1 MPGCDH
7 ILHHH
12 FLMTDPR
19 STPKP
24 AALDIADPPVDNNH
38 VVKAGRQGD
47 THMGFARS
55 LATIIF
61 IIALP
66 VAIITTNVRLLMN
79 APLVYSYAFDRYN
92 GEEATSL
99 SRADLDSTGVALREY
114 FNNDEPT
121 FFHTVTVNG
130 LTTSVFN
137 ARETQHM
144 EDVKQLI
151 VWVNQ
156 LQIVTVM
163 FCVAYGIVFFC
174 WSREGNLRELAGQCL
189 ASLLVG
195 GLIVGT
201 IGAIAAVGFDA
212 AFTRF
217 HEIAFSNDLWLLNP
231 RTDRLIQMFPEE
243 FWRDAT
249 FMLGALCLME
259 AALVAAIAGIYLLST
274 KGERR
279 HRAGSIVVGSTSSS
293 QAA

>member
-1 MPGCDH
+1 MS
-7 ILHHH
+7 
-12 FLMTDPR
+12 DPE
-19 STPKP
+19 STPES
-24 AALDIADPPVDNNH
+24 AALDIADPPVDNND

-66 VAIITTNVRLLMN
+66 VAIVTTNVRLLMN

-92 GEEATSL
+92 GEEATGL

-121 FFHTVTVNG
+121 FFHTVTANG
-130 LTTSVFN
+130 LTTSVLN
-137 ARETQHM
+137 ARETRHM

-151 VWVNQ
+151 TWVNQ
-156 LQIVTVM
+156 LQIASVM
-163 FCVAYGIVFFC
+163 FCVAYGIIFFC
-174 WSREGNLRELAGQCL
+174 WSREGNLRELAGQML
-189 ASLLVG
+189 AGLLLGFV
-195 GLIVGT
+195 IVGA
-201 IGAIAAVGFDA
+201 IGVAAIVAFDA
-212 AFTRF
+212 AWEQF
-217 HEIAFSNDLWLLNP
+217 HVILFPSGFWLLNP

-249 FMLGALCLME
+249 FMLGALCLLE

-274 KGERR
+274 KNERR
-279 HRAGSIVVGSTSSS
+279 HLAGSIAVGSASSS

>member
-1 MPGCDH
+1 MS
-7 ILHHH
+7 
-12 FLMTDPR
+12 DPDT
-19 STPKP
+19 TPEGDR
-24 AALDIADPPVDNNH
+24 LDIVDPSIDNNG
-38 VVKAGRQGD
+38 VAVAGRQGE

-66 VAIITTNVRLLMN
+66 VALVTTNVRLLLN
-79 APLVYSYAFDRYN
+79 APLVYDYAFDRYN
-92 GEEATSL
+92 AEETTGM
-99 SRADLDSTGVALREY
+99 SREDLDATAASLREY

-121 FFHTVTVNG
+121 FYETVTLNG
-130 LTTSVFN
+130 LPTPVLN

-144 EDVKQLI
+144 EDVKELV
-151 VWVNQ
+151 VWVNR
-156 LQIVTVM
+156 LQVVSVM
-163 FCVAYGIVFFC
+163 LCIMYGVIFFC

-189 ASLLVG
+189 ASLLIG
-195 GLIVGT
+195 GLVVGS

-217 HEIAFSNDLWLLNP
+217 HEIAFSNDLWQLNP

-249 FMLGALCLME
+249 FMLGAMCLME
-259 AALVAAIAGIYLLST
+259 AALIAALAGVYLLST
-274 KGERR
+274 KSERS
-279 HRAGSIVVGSTSSS
+279 HLTGSITVGSASSS